1 MGPFGAT
8 MPALRAEGE
17 MKQARRHNRLRRR
30 LLTRAARAAILLAGS
45 SIGLIMKGA
54 DADIWDT
61 AEPIRLLPPVTG
73 GRLAVEAAMQLR
85 RSVRDFTPGS
95 ISLADISQILW
106 AAQGVTDRAGYR
118 TAPSAGALYPLE
130 VWFAAGD
137 VETLGAGTYRYDP
150 REHLLEPGMPGDWR
164 GVIAEAA
171 LSQRWIA
178 DAAAILIIAA
188 IERRTTVK
196 YGERGIRYIHIE
208 AGHVA
213 QNVYLQATAL
223 GLGTTIVG
231 AFDDDA
237 VAHVVDLPGDRVP
250 LCLLPIGRH

>member
-1 MGPFGAT
+1 
-8 MPALRAEGE
+8 
-17 MKQARRHNRLRRR
+17 MKQACQHSRARRR
-30 LLTRAARAAILLAGS
+30 LLTRAARVAMVLAGS
-45 SIGLIMKGA
+45 SIGLNMKGA
-54 DADIWDT
+54 DANIRDA
-61 AEPIRLLPPVTG
+61 AEPVRLPPPVTD
-73 GRLAVEAAMQLR
+73 GRLAVEAAMLLR
-85 RSVRDFTPGS
+85 RSVRDYGPGFV
-95 ISLADISQILW
+95 SLEDISQILW

-130 VWFAAGD
+130 IWLAAGNI
-137 VETLGAGTYRYDP
+137 ETLEASTYRYNP
-150 REHLLEPGMPGDWR
+150 HEHLLERGTPGDWR

-178 DAAAILIIAA
+178 DAAAILIITAV
-188 IERRTTVK
+188 ERRTTAK

-213 QNVYLQATAL
+213 QNVYLQAVTL

-237 VAHVVDLPGDRVP
+237 VAHVADLPRDHVP